1 MSYKD
6 LYRRA
11 KRLSA
16 LCIFAVGVAQL
27 SGSPSIADE
36 AAVGP
41 DDRATI
47 QSVVSDQLVTFGR
60 DDGAAAFSHASPAI
74 QDMFG
79 TLGRFIGMVRR
90 DYVAVYMPRQVT
102 FMELAM
108 VDGATV

>member
-1 MSYKD
+1 MSCKD

-16 LCIFAVGVAQL
+16 LCVFAVGVAQL

-47 QSVVSDQLVTFGR
+47 QSVISDQLAAFRR
-60 DDGAAAFSHASPAI
+60 DDGAAAFSHASPTI

-79 TLGRFIGMVRR
+79 TPGPFMEMVRR
-90 DYVAVYMPRQVT
+90 DYVAVCRPRQVT
-102 FMELAM
+102 FM
-108 VDGATV
+108 